1 MMSLGKILTC
11 IMLAGLFG
19 QPAAA
24 PDGRQLY
31 EDNCSVCHQTKGK
44 GGIGLPLT
52 APILKQVSD
61 DYLLK
66 TIRVGRP
73 GRIMPSFQHLS
84 DAQVQAI
91 VHHMRGWTG
100 EPGPVFSSEP
110 IKGDIKK
117 GKLLFAERCVR
128 CHGQDGKGAD
138 DGTGVTLSRERA
150 FGVMPPAITNAG
162 FLQAAPD
169 AMIKHIINR
178 GRPSGQMPT
187 FDKQLTDE
195 QKNDVVA
202 YIRSFEQ
209 QGSVMASPPKDA
221 TPAWI
226 VESPYDFETTVEN
239 VRQALTGANFR
250 IFPARFLEQ
259 GLTDEFSHNKRQ
271 VAIRFC
277 NFKEL
282 YHLLQI
288 EPRLGTVLPCR
299 INVLELKDGKVI
311 LVAADV
317 GNIAYLF
324 NNDKLVELGKVMS
337 EIIRDVM
344 DEATL

>member
-1 MMSLGKILTC
+1 MKAGRILTC
-11 IMLAGLFG
+11 ILLLGLG
-19 QPAAA
+19 AQPMAA
-24 PDGRQLY
+24 PDGKQLY
-31 EDNCSVCHQTKGK
+31 EDNCSVCHQTAGK

-61 DYLLK
+61 DDLLK

-73 GRIMPSFQHLS
+73 GRIMPPFQHLS
-84 DAQVQAI
+84 DAQALAV
-91 VHHMRGWTG
+91 VNYMRGWTG
-100 EPGPVFSSEP
+100 EPAPVFSSEP
-110 IKGDIKK
+110 IQGDVNK
-117 GKLLFAERCVR
+117 GKQLFAERCAR
-128 CHGQDGKGAD
+128 CHGKDGSGAD
-138 DGTGVTLSRERA
+138 DGTGGTLSRERA
-150 FGVMPPAITNAG
+150 FGVMPPAITNPG
-162 FLQAAPD
+162 FLRSAPD
-169 AMIKHIINR
+169 AMIRHIINQ
-178 GRPSGQMPT
+178 GRPEGQMPT
-187 FDKQLTDE
+187 FDKQLTDQ

-202 YIRSFEQ
+202 YIRNFEKPGPVVVQ
-209 QGSVMASPPKDA
+209 PPKDA
-221 TPAWI
+221 SPAWT

-259 GLTDEFSHNKRQ
+259 GLTDEFGHNKRQ

-282 YHLLQI
+282 YHMLQI

-299 INVLELKDGKVI
+299 INVLERKDGKVI

-317 GNIAYLF
+317 ANIAYLF
-324 NNDKLVELGKVMS
+324 NNDQLVELGKVMG

>member
-1 MMSLGKILTC
+1 MKLRESLVCVLLLLGVCTHLS
-11 IMLAGLFG
+11 
-19 QPAAA
+19 AA
-24 PDGRQLY
+24 PNGERLY
-31 EDNCSVCHQTKGK
+31 QDNCSVCHQTKGK

-52 APILKQVSD
+52 VPILKQVSD

-73 GRIMPSFQHLS
+73 GRIMPPFEHLS
-84 DAQVQAI
+84 DAQVNAI
-91 VHHMRGWTG
+91 VNYMRSWTG
-100 EPGPVFSSEP
+100 EAEPLFSTEP
-110 IKGDIKK
+110 IKGDVSR
-117 GKLLFAERCVR
+117 GEQLFAERCAR
-128 CHGQDGKGAD
+128 CHGKDGSGAD

-150 FGVMPPAITNAG
+150 FAVMPPAITNRG
-162 FLQAAPD
+162 FLYSAPD
-169 AMIKHIINR
+169 AMIKSIVNK
-178 GRPSGQMPT
+178 GRSSGQMPT
-187 FDKQLTDE
+187 FDKQLTDV

-202 YIRSFEQ
+202 YIRSFELRKPT
-209 QGSVMASPPKDA
+209 MPIPPKDA
-221 TPAWI
+221 SPTWI

-259 GLTDEFSHNKRQ
+259 GLTDEFSQNKRQ

-299 INVLELKDGKVI
+299 INVLERKDGKVI
-311 LVAADV
+311 LVSADIA
-317 GNIAYLF
+317 NIAYLF
-324 NNDKLVELGKVMS
+324 NNDKLVEIGKVMA
-337 EIIRDVM
+337 EIIIDVM

>member
-1 MMSLGKILTC
+1 MNLIRALSC
-11 IMLAGLFG
+11 SMLLMGIYG
-19 QPAAA
+19 QLLAA
-24 PDGRQLY
+24 PNGKQLY
-31 EDNCSVCHQTKGK
+31 QDKCSICHQTKGK

-52 APILKQVSD
+52 IPILRQVSD
-61 DYLLK
+61 DYLMK
-66 TIRVGRP
+66 TIRLGRP
-73 GRIMPSFQHLS
+73 GRIMPPFEYLS
-84 DAQVQAI
+84 DAQASAI
-91 VHHMRGWTG
+91 VNYMRSWTG
-100 EPGPVFSSEP
+100 EMGPAFSTEL
-110 IKGDIKK
+110 IKGDVSR
-117 GKLLFAERCVR
+117 GKQLFVERCAL
-128 CHGQDGKGAD
+128 CHGEDGSGAD

-150 FGVMPPAITNAG
+150 FAVMPPAITNRG
-162 FLQAAPD
+162 FLQSAPD
-169 AMIKHIINR
+169 AMIKSIVNK

-209 QGSVMASPPKDA
+209 QKPALPMPPKDVS
-221 TPAWI
+221 PAWI

-250 IFPARFLEQ
+250 IFPARYLEQ

-299 INVLELKDGKVI
+299 INVLERKDGKVI
-311 LVAADV
+311 LVSADV
-317 GNIAYLF
+317 ANIAYLF
-324 NNDKLVELGKVMS
+324 NNDKLVEIGKVMG

>member
-1 MMSLGKILTC
+1 MKLGKILTC
-11 IMLAGLFG
+11 IMLLGLCT
-19 QPAAA
+19 QLAAA
-24 PDGRQLY
+24 PDGKQLY
-31 EDNCSVCHQTKGK
+31 RDNCSVCHQTKGK

-52 APILKQVSD
+52 EPILKQVSD

-73 GRIMPSFQHLS
+73 GRIMPPFQHLS
-84 DAQVQAI
+84 DAQVRAI
-91 VHHMRGWTG
+91 VKYMRDWTG
-100 EPGPVFSSEP
+100 NSGPVFSSEP
-110 IKGDIKK
+110 VKGDMNK
-117 GKLLFAERCVR
+117 GKQLFAERCAS
-128 CHGQDGKGAD
+128 CHGKDGSGAD

-169 AMIKHIINR
+169 AMIKHIISK
-178 GRPSGQMPT
+178 GRPSGKMPT
-187 FDKQLTDE
+187 FDKQLTDV

-202 YIRSFEQ
+202 YIRSFEDQ
-209 QGSVMASPPKDA
+209 DKVVVSPPKDA
-221 TPAWI
+221 SAAWI

-259 GLTDEFSHNKRQ
+259 GLTDEFSHNQRQ

-282 YHLLQI
+282 YHLLQV

-299 INVLELKDGKVI
+299 INVLERKDGKVI
-311 LVAADV
+311 LVASDV
-317 GNIAYLF
+317 ANIAYLF
-324 NNDKLVELGKVMS
+324 NNDKLVELGKVMG

>member
-1 MMSLGKILTC
+1 MKLASALTC
-11 IMLAGLFG
+11 ILLLGLVTRL
-19 QPAAA
+19 AAA
-24 PDGRQLY
+24 PDGKQLY
-31 EDNCSVCHQTKGK
+31 QNNCSVCHQTAGK

-61 DYLLK
+61 DYLAK

-73 GRIMPSFQHLS
+73 GRIMPPFQHLS
-84 DAQVQAI
+84 DAQVTAI
-91 VHHMRGWTG
+91 VNYMRSWSG

-110 IKGDIKK
+110 IAGDVKQ
-117 GKLLFAERCVR
+117 GKQLFAERCAR
-128 CHGQDGKGAD
+128 CHGKDGAGAD

-150 FGVMPPAITNAG
+150 FGVMPPAITNPG

-169 AMIKHIINR
+169 AMIRHIINK
-178 GRPSGQMPT
+178 GRPSAQMPK
-187 FDKQLTDE
+187 FDKQLTE
-195 QKNDVVA
+195 AQKNDVVA
-202 YIRSFEQ
+202 YIRSFEKQ
-209 QGSVMASPPKDA
+209 EPVMLQPPKDA
-221 TPAWI
+221 SPAWI

-239 VRQALTGANFR
+239 VRQARTGANFR
-250 IFPARFLEQ
+250 HFPGRFLEQ
-259 GLTDEFSHNKRQ
+259 GLVDEFSHNKRQ

-299 INVLELKDGKVI
+299 ISVLERKDGKVI

-317 GNIAYLF
+317 ANIAYLF
-324 NNDKLVELGKVMS
+324 NNDKLVELGKVMG